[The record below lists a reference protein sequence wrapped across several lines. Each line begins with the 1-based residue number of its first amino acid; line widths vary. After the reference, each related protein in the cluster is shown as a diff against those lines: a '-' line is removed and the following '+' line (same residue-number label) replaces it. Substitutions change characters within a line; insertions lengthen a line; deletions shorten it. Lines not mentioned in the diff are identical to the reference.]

1 MITKVCQYKARRD
14 QGEKLVQI
22 FQPGDIDGAAQF
34 FGMHKTA
41 APMLPEVQKFL
52 EGLRADPGKLY
63 ILVNALGAGEYWGSN
78 INGDYFP
85 EASLIHEGPDYGY
98 KTFYGAHPFKHHVNK
113 DPAKSFGDV
122 ILAVW
127 HPHMRRVELIIAID
141 RARAEKVAAQD
152 VVDKLD
158 AGQFP
163 DVSMGCR
170 VPYDLC
176 SICTD
181 WSKYRRA
188 QATFDPRI
196 HPTVGKAVLAWHKID
211 PIRGLSPTRHDYCE
225 HLTEML
231 NKILPDGRKVYMIN
245 DYPRFF
251 DLSFVFIGADKTAKV
266 MAKLAGA
273 YTGGSIY
280 VVPSWK
286 IAEMMGYDQPTTDKD
301 FEKAAAW
308 YRPKAVEKAVAT
320 AYKIRKKTKSEAPVI
335 AAPSAVPVSKVAAI
349 KAAVQKRASHSK
361 GAEII
366 KDTVPSQFGSKAVPL
381 ENIEPDLP
389 NEVLDRLGESDLSEA
404 LSTPSSMGILL
415 KPREF
420 QRITIVRLGNKP
432 LADEMDGN
440 GQVFS
445 PATDIDRSVPMGADR
460 FSPSLK
466 DLLMPFLSNRSCF
479 DPVIKRR
486 IVRITVCAKPVEGE
500 VRTPDRVENDALLN
514 KVAAAYNGYLDQAVG
529 CMLGA
534 DRVLEEN
541 VDLWEA
547 VHGLSVGDELEK
559 VSAGIK
565 PGLLLGAAGGGYLL
579 SRWSQYQKERAMQ
592 GARAPIGRVTQFMA
606 DYPMVTTLAAGLGG
620 LHLAGSKAPSKLL
633 GGALG
638 AAKGALGA
646 VRW

>member
-14 QGEKLVQI
+14 QGEKLVQV
-22 FQPGDIDGAAQF
+22 FQPGDIDGAAEF
-34 FGMHKTA
+34 FGMFKTA

-85 EASLIHEGPDYGY
+85 EGSLIHEGPDYGY
-98 KTFYGAHPFKHHVNK
+98 KTFYNAHPFKHHVNK
-113 DPAKSFGDV
+113 DPDKSFGDV
-122 ILAVW
+122 VLAVW
-127 HPHMRRVELIIAID
+127 HPHMKRVELIIAID
-141 RARAEKVAAQD
+141 RARAERVAAQD

-176 SICTD
+176 SVCTD
-181 WSKYRRA
+181 WPKYRRA
-188 QATFDPRI
+188 QSTFDPRI
-196 HPTVGKAVLAWHKID
+196 HPTVGKAVLAYHKTD

-225 HLTEML
+225 HLTQML
-231 NKILPDGRKVYMIN
+231 NKILQDGRKVYMIN

-266 MAKLAGA
+266 MAKLAA
-273 YTGGSIY
+273 AHTGGSIY

-286 IAEMMGYDQPTTDKD
+286 VAEMMGYEQPPTEKE
-301 FEKAAAW
+301 FEKVAAW
-308 YRPKAVEKAVAT
+308 YQPQKVEKIVST
-320 AYKIRKKTKSEAPVI
+320 AYKIRKRKKKYKKSRVRQV
-335 AAPSAVPVSKVAAI
+335 AAPAKLAAI
-349 KAAVQKRASHSK
+349 KGAAQKRASHSK

-366 KDTVPSQFGSKAVPL
+366 KDTVPSQFGGKAVPL

-389 NEVLDRLGESDLSEA
+389 NEVLDQLGTSDLSKA

-420 QRITIVRLGNKP
+420 QRITIIRLGKKP
-432 LADEMDGN
+432 LADDMDEK

-445 PATDIDRSVPMGADR
+445 PTAPIDRSVPMGTDQ
-460 FSPSLK
+460 FSSSLK

-486 IVRITVCAKPVEGE
+486 IVRITVCSKPTEGE
-500 VRTPDRVENDALLN
+500 VKTPDRVENDDLLN
-514 KVAAAYNGYLDQAVG
+514 KVAAAYNGYLDQAIG

-534 DRVLEEN
+534 DRVLEDN
-541 VDLWEA
+541 ADLWEA
-547 VHGLSVGDELEK
+547 VHGLSVGDEFEK
-559 VSAGIK
+559 VSAGIN
-565 PGLLLGAAGGGYLL
+565 PSLVLGAAGGGYLL
-579 SRWSQYQKERAMQ
+579 SRWAQYQKERAMQ
-592 GARAPIGRVTQFMA
+592 GARAPTGRLTQFLADHPMA
-606 DYPMVTTLAAGLGG
+606 TTLAAGLGG
-620 LHLAGSKAPSKLL
+620 LHLAGSKAPSALL
-633 GGALG
+633 KGLYG
-638 AAKGALGA
+638 AAKGAVKS
-646 VRW
+646 VR